1 MISPIL
7 SGQVRGHAKE
17 VKSRG
22 NWWSQVAVASTGMQI
37 AAWLPHA
44 KSRRQVSCH
53 SSHFIIYLLYYHLK
67 IIILRKNAIYFYLLK
82 YEIFGKPFK
91 PGIGIS

>member
-1 MISPIL
+1 
-7 SGQVRGHAKE
+7 
-17 VKSRG
+17 
-22 NWWSQVAVASTGMQI
+22 VAVAPTGMQV

-53 SSHFIIYLLYYHLK
+53 NSHFF
-67 IIILRKNAIYFYLLK
+67 ILFFIVLSFKANNLQKNVIYFYLLK